1 MSVNGKLER
10 GLNKEKRN
18 KVCDT
23 RETQKLGLRERDD
36 RFRK

>member
-1 MSVNGKLER
+1 MSVNGKLKG

-23 RETQKLGLRERDD
+23 RETQRLGLKESDD